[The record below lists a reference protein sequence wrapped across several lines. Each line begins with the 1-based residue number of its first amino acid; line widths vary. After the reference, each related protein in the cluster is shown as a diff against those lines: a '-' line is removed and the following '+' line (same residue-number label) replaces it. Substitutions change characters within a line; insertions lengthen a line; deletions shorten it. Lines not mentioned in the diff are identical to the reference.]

1 MKTLKTMSIAG
12 LIAAGLSAI
21 AVMAST
27 ESEQSTN
34 KVSWTGVVR
43 CEKYSHTN
51 EHGCDLEFEN
61 GDTSKTISV
70 VESPDLLKRHC
81 ANDRDLKVKVDGELT
96 PKFLFWGGNLKI
108 SSFEVIEELSPMPE
122 TAKLSAR
129 PRTIREGGK

>member
-1 MKTLKTMSIAG
+1 MKTLKVISIMSLVVAG
-12 LIAAGLSAI
+12 YSVTTA
-21 AVMAST
+21 MASNQN
-27 ESEQSTN
+27 ESTN

-43 CEKYSHTN
+43 CEKYSHAN

-61 GDTSKTISV
+61 SDTSKTISV

-81 ANDRDLKVKVDGELT
+81 ENDRDLKVKVAGELT
-96 PKFLFWGGNLKI
+96 PRFLFWGGNLKI